1 MTHLREQG
9 LRGGGRISTGNGGDD
24 ENRRG
29 IRLRAATAQQVDRR
43 YKSDQA
49 RQKSKSLTG
58 IKLVRHLVLA
68 TPY

>member
-1 MTHLREQG
+1 MAATMKI
-9 LRGGGRISTGNGGDD
+9 GGGF
-24 ENRRG
+24 
-29 IRLRAATAQQVDRR
+29 AFVATAQQVDRR